1 MFMLTIVYLYVNGVL
16 LVSNS
21 MKSIDDLKRKLKE
34 EFKLTDQEESKS
46 FLGIKIKRTEKTLR
60 ISQTRY
66 L

>member
-1 MFMLTIVYLYVNGVL
+1 
-16 LVSNS
+16 